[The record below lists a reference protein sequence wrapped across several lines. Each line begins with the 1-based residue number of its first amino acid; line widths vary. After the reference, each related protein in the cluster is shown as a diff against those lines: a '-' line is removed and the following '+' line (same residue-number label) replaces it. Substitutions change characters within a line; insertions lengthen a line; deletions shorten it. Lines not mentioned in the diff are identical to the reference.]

1 LQQIAETQSAAAP
14 SRSRLAL
21 LAFLVFVAIALVL
34 AWLLNDLRLQLRE
47 TAETV
52 NAKLPSILE
61 KTETSAQALAEL
73 SEDVRQLRDL
83 AGATGPRDAT
93 LAAYADA
100 ILDKLE
106 AADATIG
113 TKGRLSGNLSEPLP
127 SKEWVAAARKEAVWL
142 TFRAKS
148 KDELLTRLS
157 ANKFG
162 TEWHI
167 QVAGAEPVPLRQWIG
182 SQPELQPTTG
192 Q

>member
-1 LQQIAETQSAAAP
+1 MTELSEERRPTH
-14 SRSRLAL
+14 SRLPL
-21 LAFLVFVAIALVL
+21 LAFVVFVVIAGVL
-34 AWLLNDLRLQLRE
+34 GWLLNDLRLQLHE

-61 KTETSAQALAEL
+61 KTETSARALAEL

-83 AGATGPRDAT
+83 AGAAGPRDAS

-106 AADATIG
+106 ATDATIG
-113 TKGRLSGNLSEPLP
+113 TKGRLSGNLSDVLP

-157 ANKFG
+157 ATKFG
-162 TEWHI
+162 SEWHI
-167 QVAGAEPVPLRQWIG
+167 QPEGAESVPLRQWIT
-182 SQPELQPTTG
+182 SQPELQPTIG

>member
-1 LQQIAETQSAAAP
+1 LQQIAEAQSAAAP

-21 LAFLVFVAIALVL
+21 LAFLVFVVIALVL

-52 NAKLPSILE
+52 NAKLLE

-162 TEWHI
+162 SEWHVE
-167 QVAGAEPVPLRQWIG
+167 VAGAEPVPLRQWIT
-182 SQPELQPTTG
+182 SQPDLQPTTG